1 MLLSR
6 VWYGVGGIHSKG
18 SQGLKFKFE
27 RCVIREI
34 RAYKAKK
41 ESEFKECMKV
51 VKKLVE
57 EAEKT
62 T

>member
-1 MLLSR
+1 M
-6 VWYGVGGIHSKG
+6 
-18 SQGLKFKFE
+18 
-27 RCVIREI
+27 IREI

-62 T
+62 TKEARSLAQEVEESRRALGQGHAF